1 MSKTLSFIKK
11 SNQVLFFIAVT
22 LFIIVVSI
30 DFITDFFDNK
40 YEPPKIALVDNKGE
54 QTQVKKTQYTIE
66 YFDKLKDVYIF
77 ELSSK
82 EIDISQTHDG
92 EIVEMFAK
100 SEVSLD
106 LYTVPYLSKNAVN
119 LMFVRE
125 NGERHMLLKKDGLI
139 LDISKAK
146 FATNEAG
153 YLLDRN
159 LYLIINEDT
168 NQNGY
173 LDQDDSVKLFTS
185 TFDGKDLSL
194 VLQDVGNFSLI
205 SDNKVL
211 ISQKGKS
218 PKFYAFEVKN
228 SALLPLNTSLHTHN
242 E

>member
-1 MSKTLSFIKK
+1 MSKMLSFIKK
-11 SNQVLFFIAVT
+11 SNQVLFFVAVT

-30 DFITDFFDNK
+30 DFITDLLDNK
-40 YEPPKIALVDNKGE
+40 YEPPKIALVDNKDE
-54 QTQVKKTQYTIE
+54 HTQIKKTQYTIE
-66 YFDKLKDVYIF
+66 YFAKLKDVYIF

-82 EIDISQTHDG
+82 EIDINQTHDG

-100 SEVSLD
+100 PKVSLD

-139 LDISKAK
+139 LEISKAK

-153 YLLDRN
+153 YLLDKN

-173 LDQDDSVKLFTS
+173 LDSDDSAKLFTS

-194 VLQDVGNFSLI
+194 VLQDIGAFNLI

-218 PKFYAFEVKN
+218 PKFYAFEVQ
-228 SALLPLNTSLHTHN
+228 SSTLTHLNTSINTST